1 MKTRV
6 FHWDIKCSPYKGILG
21 QPIKVGLKTSNPH
34 EDAGC
39 SGRNFH
45 IFREDLDKTDQNKL
59 IITILQK
66 IMLSK
71 RMMEKLRTEAVTNY
85 QILLEVWEET
95 ITDDVSST
103 EIAAEVTQ

>member
-6 FHWDIKCSPYKGILG
+6 FHRDIKCSPYKGILG

-71 RMMEKLRTEAVTNY
+71 RMMEKNSEQKQFR
-85 QILLEVWEET
+85 
-95 ITDDVSST
+95 ITRYYWRSGKK
-103 EIAAEVTQ
+103 QLQKMFHPQKLQQK